1 MSNRILRGGV
11 ALFLCAALL
20 VSSFA
25 AVILRAIDTDDGVY
39 YSETTFDV
47 SQEVENSSMSD
58 EAVESSEYS
67 EIEESSKEE
76 IFPEIDVITPENV
89 TAAAIYELDSLYCVY
104 SENAN
109 ERVSIA
115 SITKL
120 MTACVALKYMP
131 PEAMITVGGEIGMV
145 KPDSSL
151 CGLRRG
157 YKMTLYD
164 LLHGLLMQSG
174 NDAAY
179 TVAVNVARYASEN
192 YEMDNKTAV
201 EYFCALMNE
210 QAEDLGLENTS
221 FANPEGWDN
230 ENNYSTVS
238 DLSILARCAANQ
250 EMIAKIVKTVNYTV
264 ALESGEE
271 LEFFNSNFLLH
282 PESRFYHKS
291 VTGLKTGSTNKAG
304 KCLVATLEIDG
315 RRYIAVVMGCPNEES
330 RYISML
336 EIIKYVEEYHALKF
350 A

>member
-20 VSSFA
+20 VSSFVA
-25 AVILRAIDTDDGVY
+25 IIMRAVDTDEGVY
-39 YSETTFDV
+39 YSEITEDL
-47 SQEVENSSMSD
+47 SSEVENSHVS
-58 EAVESSEYS
+58 EESVDFSESS
-67 EIEESSKEE
+67 EIEESSREE
-76 IFPEIDVITPENV
+76 IFPEIEVVTPENV

-104 SENAN
+104 SENAD

-120 MTACVALKYMP
+120 MTASVALKYMP

-230 ENNYSTVS
+230 EKNYSTVS
-238 DLSILARCAANQ
+238 DLSILARYASNQ
-250 EMIAKIVKTVNYTV
+250 ETIAKIVKTVNYT
-264 ALESGEE
+264 AKLESGEE
-271 LEFFNSNFLLH
+271 VEFFNSNFLLH
-282 PESRFYHKS
+282 PEGRFYHKS

-315 RRYIAVVMGCPNEES
+315 MRYIAVVMGCPDEES
-330 RYISML
+330 RYTSML
-336 EIIKYVEEYHALKF
+336 EIIKYVEEYHSLKF